1 MGKRSLSEARD
12 RYKARDRQGI
22 LRGHWGGDSVMLGG
36 YWGGDS
42 VMLGG
47 CWGADSVTAILT
59 AVLACYRAFIEYY

>member
-1 MGKRSLSEARD
+1 
-12 RYKARDRQGI
+12 
-22 LRGHWGGDSVMLGG
+22 MLGG

-47 CWGADSVTAILT
+47 CWGGDSVTAILT